1 MTYITLRS
9 FIKSYDRYHHDEQEL
24 IIETIRKIKDY
35 LETNQGV
42 YGLRIKRLSSMIY
55 EARINIHLR
64 IMFFR
69 EKDVVKFFCLG
80 NHDNIRRC
88 LKNLQRLKSA

>member
-9 FIKSYDRYHHDEQEL
+9 FLKSYDRYSKNEQEL
-24 IIETIRKIKDY
+24 IIETIKEIKNY
-35 LETNQGV
+35 LETNQSS

-64 IMFFR
+64 IMYFR

-80 NHDNIRRC
+80 NHDDIRRC
-88 LKNLQRLKSA
+88 LKNLQPLKSS